1 MSAQASRP
9 TAGTAAGSKSAGS
22 PKQSISG
29 EGFSLPA
36 AVCPVPVSTA
46 GPVSSVSCGF
56 STFTVSSGSP
66 GSPCSPAAAEGAP
79 VFFPAA
85 ASTAGPS
92 STASTVS
99 STIPVSSAG
108 RVCGAAAGEHAAERK
123 TARISAANPLIPLM
137 VILFFIRSASRIYR
151 LFICFP
157 IANPVFFAE
166 GRAKT
171 PVPGFR
177 NFNPAALLFPDNLP
191 AFLYYTISRTGL
203 WELLQ

>member
-9 TAGTAAGSKSAGS
+9 TAGTAAGSKSAGI

-56 STFTVSSGSP
+56 STFTVSS

>member
-9 TAGTAAGSKSAGS
+9 TAGTAAGSKSAGI

-46 GPVSSVSCGF
+46 GPVSPVSCGF
-56 STFTVSSGSP
+56 SALPVSS
-66 GSPCSPAAAEGAP
+66 GSPCSPAAAEGAS

-85 ASTAGPS
+85 ASTAGPA

-123 TARISAANPLIPLM
+123 TARISAAKPLIPLM
-137 VILFFIRSASRIYR
+137 VILFFIRSASRICR
-151 LFICFP
+151 LFYMFSYCEPCFFRRRTRKNTCP
-157 IANPVFFAE
+157 GLQEFQSCSPL
-166 GRAKT
+166 
-171 PVPGFR
+171 VP
-177 NFNPAALLFPDNLP
+177 
-191 AFLYYTISRTGL
+191 
-203 WELLQ
+203 